1 MKKRKTPPVSKPRI
15 PVEAENEIM
24 DALSR
29 DLRIGTDEIVAILKK
44 HNVSGDTDAL
54 QDSYRKRVGQRLMA
68 SMRDEK
74 GRRELLSVRKPEGN
88 EYVVIQGCNNVRQ
101 LKKIRGRL
109 QKGMSGISI
118 SVGKVESRIRFLE
131 RFRRPAGKGW

>member
-1 MKKRKTPPVSKPRI
+1 MKKRKTASVSKPRI
-15 PVEAENEIM
+15 PIEAETEIM
-24 DALSR
+24 EALSR
-29 DLRIGTDEIVAILKK
+29 DLRIGTDEIVKILKK
-44 HNVSGDTDAL
+44 HNVSGDTEAL
-54 QDSYRKRVGQRLMA
+54 QDSYRKRIGQRLMA

-74 GRRELLSVRKPEGN
+74 GRRELLSVRRPEGN

-118 SVGKVESRIRFLE
+118 TAGKVESRIRFLE
-131 RFRRPAGKGW
+131 RFRNPARRGW

>member
-1 MKKRKTPPVSKPRI
+1 MKKRNMAPVSKPRI
-15 PVEAENEIM
+15 PIEAENEIM
-24 DALSR
+24 EALSR

-44 HNVSGDTDAL
+44 HNVSGDTEAL

-74 GRRELLSVRKPEGN
+74 GRRELLSVRRPEGN

-109 QKGMSGISI
+109 QKGMSGFSI
-118 SVGKVESRIRFLE
+118 TAGKVESRIRFLE
-131 RFRRPAGKGW
+131 RFKNPARRGW